1 MIDEPAFPKEQ
12 FYDLARLRAVG
23 LQLSVMRRKYAQCET
38 ALANL
43 PRDSK
48 RPTTQS
54 SPEEVLELHAESMRL
69 QHQKNLLREELEA
82 VARTCRSLDQER
94 HNLECDKQAIS
105 QAISILRECAPL
117 KGSVVVH
124 MPDEVN
130 EDSANSP
137 ETFGAILYIGELAL
151 FQSVDPDSGVSDRF
165 TLTKVGP
172 AAWRATGVD
181 GMYPGHWHEVR
192 T

>member
-1 MIDEPAFPKEQ
+1 MINEPALPKEK
-12 FYDLARLRAVG
+12 FYDLTRHRVVEV
-23 LQLSVMRRKYAQCET
+23 QLSVLRQKYAQCEA
-38 ALANL
+38 ALAAL

-48 RPTTQS
+48 RPTAQS
-54 SPEEVLELHAESMRL
+54 SPEVVLELHAESMSL
-69 QHQKNLLREELEA
+69 QHQKNLLREELEG
-82 VARTCRSLDQER
+82 VGRTLSSLNRER
-94 HNLECDKQAIS
+94 LNLELHKQAIS

-165 TLTKVGP
+165 TLTKIGP
-172 AAWRATGVD
+172 AAWKATGVD